1 MPLLIECNEIKKAK
15 DLLNSDS
22 ISTEGMYNA
31 ARMLYKVG
39 YYQEADVY
47 FTKVKS
53 VSDLDCIKSQCDYY
67 QKKIRDYMYF
77 GQFIKIEY
85 KYYKYHHTLQ
95 PGDIIYTKYEDSSE
109 NNSRRPI
116 LIWKLEGDNVFGF
129 PITKNVMRPNGKKKG
144 YLIRGDQYKNFDGDR
159 ALKYSLLNINTSE
172 VGRIIEHIKP
182 RDLDKILR
190 SARQGIIK
198 IGTSDI
204 LETNKK
210 FLDEYKIEIVPESII
225 LLPNHNNNNYDF
237 YFVIDV
243 DKEKKQCKGLLLE
256 KKGDEIDFVSD
267 EPTIISLDQDIVNCI
282 RPKDDKKE
290 QILKK
295 APYVKIY
302 KRSN

>member
-1 MPLLIECNEIKKAK
+1 M
-15 DLLNSDS
+15 
-22 ISTEGMYNA
+22 
-31 ARMLYKVG
+31 
-39 YYQEADVY
+39 
-47 FTKVKS
+47 
-53 VSDLDCIKSQCDYY
+53 
-67 QKKIRDYMYF
+67 
-77 GQFIKIEY
+77 
-85 KYYKYHHTLQ
+85 
-95 PGDIIYTKYEDSSE
+95 
-109 NNSRRPI
+109 
-116 LIWKLEGDNVFGF
+116 
-129 PITKNVMRPNGKKKG
+129 
-144 YLIRGDQYKNFDGDR
+144 
-159 ALKYSLLNINTSE
+159 KYSLLNINTSE

-182 RDLDKILR
+182 RNLDKILR

-198 IGTSDI
+198 IGTLDI

-237 YFVIDV
+237 YFVVDV

-267 EPTIISLDQDIVNCI
+267 EPTLINLDQDIVNCV
-282 RPKDDKKE
+282 RPKNDKKE